1 MDPDMVRQQ
10 AEEEAASRIHARRPP
25 PPDRRIEPVLPMG
38 TTMQP
43 RMAPRHDEID
53 PASVKA
59 ASAMVTAGWRTAIG
73 IAASCVLG
81 TTVGL
86 IGGVM
91 VGVKLQL
98 VPWQGAAIGAAA
110 GFFIASKVTS
120 VALIQRGGLGRWRAI
135 GAGFRTSLVVLV
147 IMVPAMFVLPHFIG
161 APVAPNAAFEI
172 GLFWKSVAAGAM
184 VALVLGGVS
193 LRGALRQGMAV
204 EGF

>member
-38 TTMQP
+38 IAMQP
-43 RMAPRHDEID
+43 RMAPRQGDVY
-53 PASVKA
+53 PASVA
-59 ASAMVTAGWRTAIG
+59 AAPAIVTAGWRTALG
-73 IAASCVLG
+73 IAATCVLG

-110 GFFIASKVTS
+110 GFVIASQVTA
-120 VALIQRGGLGRWRAI
+120 VALIQRGKLGRWRAT
-135 GAGFRTSLVVLV
+135 GAGLRSSLVVLA
-147 IMVPAMFVLPHFIG
+147 IMAPAMFVLPHFIG
-161 APVAPNAAFEI
+161 APVAPNAPFEI

-184 VALVLGGVS
+184 VALVVGGVV
-193 LRGALRQGMAV
+193 LRGALRQGMAA